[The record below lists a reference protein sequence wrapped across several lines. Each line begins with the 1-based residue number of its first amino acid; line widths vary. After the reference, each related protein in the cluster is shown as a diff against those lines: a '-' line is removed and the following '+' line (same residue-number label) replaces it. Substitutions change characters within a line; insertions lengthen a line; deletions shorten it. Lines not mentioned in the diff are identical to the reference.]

1 VASKLLVAGAFLW
14 PIEVRPNVGRGRDII
29 PQIPQNQACQNA
41 KSKTTKKIRK
51 IVMIKLLLPNIQ
63 LTDFLYQISFPK
75 IFVDLFM
82 MIFLFNFKCEASL
95 CILIMKLNN

>member
-51 IVMIKLLLPNIQ
+51 NGMIKLLL
-63 LTDFLYQISFPK
+63 
-75 IFVDLFM
+75 
-82 MIFLFNFKCEASL
+82 FN
-95 CILIMKLNN
+95 